1 MTPNGP
7 TYVVFLNDASGD
19 RHGWRDYR
27 RRIIWSATRGII
39 GIIISFYAFLLRL
52 LRSCSHYT
60 YLWWCILL
68 SNNSFL
74 TLPSLRYTHDH
85 DCKTACQP
93 SAVEVIQN
101 NPSITA
107 SLSRPPQHPDPG
119 ALGRPLQEGRKLA
132 LGQFRRQLIHNT
144 VRAFWR
150 NN

>member
-1 MTPNGP
+1 MTPSGP
-7 TYVVFLNDASGD
+7 TYVVLNDASGD

-27 RRIIWSATRGII
+27 RRIIWSATHGII
-39 GIIISFYAFLLRL
+39 GIIINFYAFLLGL
-52 LRSCSHYT
+52 LCSCSQCT

-68 SNNSFL
+68 SHKSFL
-74 TLPSLRYTHDH
+74 KLLSLRNTHDH
-85 DCKTACQP
+85 DCKTAYQP

-132 LGQFRRQLIHNT
+132 LGQFRQLIHNN